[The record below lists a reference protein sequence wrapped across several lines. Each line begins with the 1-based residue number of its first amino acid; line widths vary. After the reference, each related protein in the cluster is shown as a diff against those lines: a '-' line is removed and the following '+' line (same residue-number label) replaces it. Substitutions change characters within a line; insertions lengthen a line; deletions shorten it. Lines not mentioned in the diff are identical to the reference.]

1 MDASILFDSDGE
13 TVTRAAT
20 AALTRRGL
28 YVVRSFDLRSARTSH
43 ANSEASRW
51 DCACPH
57 HGTAQCTCQFVVLL
71 VYGDPSTLPLVA
83 GQVATAPLVL
93 TLHSHDNRASAQIV
107 RDAASVPD
115 PRLAE
120 QVMAALMEAAMAAPT
135 QNALASVE

>member
-28 YVVRSFDLRSARTSH
+28 YVVRSFDLRSALTPH
-43 ANSEASRW
+43 ANC
-51 DCACPH
+51 DCPH

-71 VYGDPSTLPLVA
+71 VYGEA
-83 GQVATAPLVL
+83 AAPLVL
-93 TLHSHDNRASAQIV
+93 TLHSHDDRTSAQIV
-107 RDAASVPD
+107 RDAANAPD
-115 PRLAE
+115 PHLAE
-120 QVMAALMEAAMAAPT
+120 QVMAALTEAALTAQT